1 MRSWKPYIEGLV
13 ILENAFDFAIIYIQ
27 IVKLELAMAAEKYHR
42 AAYLSETRNDAVG
55 TVGFIMQ
62 CYASYCVLL
71 VSDALA
77 LLK

>member
-1 MRSWKPYIEGLV
+1 
-13 ILENAFDFAIIYIQ
+13 
-27 IVKLELAMAAEKYHR
+27 MAAEKYHR

-55 TVGFIMQ
+55 TVGFIMH